1 MTKQETIIRTA
12 GELLGCPYVY
22 GAWGSSCTVALR
34 RKYAR
39 LRPAQAAKTYARCQ
53 RLREKNP
60 KSSCEGCKYEGR
72 LAFDCRGFVHYVLKA
87 AGIEITGQA
96 VGTQW
101 SSKNWAEKGEISA
114 MPDLIA
120 AVFIRNKS
128 GKWEHVGLHLG
139 GGRIIHC
146 SGEVKEET
154 LGGGRSWTHY
164 AIPAGLYTPEE
175 IRKAHREMGTFMR
188 EIMRKGCQGEDV
200 RALQEMLIKQG
211 YSCGGKG
218 ADGIYGANTEA
229 AVKAFQAVNGIRA
242 DGVAGPQTMA
252 LLARQAA
259 PAGES
264 RNEET
269 EQEKPDPGAAQEE
282 PAVPADEGGA
292 QEEPAVPAGEGG
304 AQEEP
309 EEDVESVPVPR
320 QELEQALRA
329 LGDIADRLQH
339 WLG

>member
-22 GAWGSSCTVALR
+22 GAWGATCTVALR

-60 KSSCEGCKYEGR
+60 KSSCEGCPYQGR

-101 SSKNWAEKGEISA
+101 SGKNWAEKGEISA

-120 AVFIRNKS
+120 AVFIRDKS

-154 LGGGRSWTHY
+154 LGGGRGWTHY

-175 IRKAHREMGTFMR
+175 IERAHREKGTFMR
-188 EIMRKGCQGEDV
+188 IMRKGCQGEDV
-200 RALQEMLIKQG
+200 RALQELLNAQG
-211 YSCGGKG
+211 YSCGK

-229 AVKAFQAVNGIRA
+229 AVKAFQAVNGIKA

-252 LLARQAA
+252 LLAKSGA
-259 PAGES
+259 
-264 RNEET
+264 
-269 EQEKPDPGAAQEE
+269 GAAQEE

-292 QEEPAVPAGEGG
+292 QEDIEPAEPAG
-304 AQEEP
+304 AAP
-309 EEDVESVPVPR
+309 ADSVPVPR
-320 QELEQALRA
+320 QELQGIIRA
-329 LGDIADRLQH
+329 LGDIAETLEKWMGNQ
-339 WLG
+339 

>member
-1 MTKQETIIRTA
+1 MTKPETIVRTA

-22 GAWGSSCTVALR
+22 GTWGQPCTVALR
-34 RKYAR
+34 KRYAGY
-39 LRPAQAAKTYARCQ
+39 RPSQKAITYKRCQ
-53 RLREKNP
+53 RLRPSKPVNT
-60 KSSCEGCKYEGR
+60 CDGCKYKGR

-101 SSKNWAEKGEISA
+101 SGKNWAEKGEISA

-120 AVFIRNKS
+120 VVFIRAKS

-146 SGEVKEET
+146 SGEVKAET

-175 IRKAHREMGTFMR
+175 LERAHREAETFMR
-188 EIMRKGCQGEDV
+188 IMRKGCQGEDV
-200 RALQEMLIKQG
+200 RALQETLNGLG
-211 YSCGGKG
+211 YACGK

-229 AVKAFQAVNGIRA
+229 AVKAFQAVNGIKA

-252 LLARQAA
+252 LLAAQAPAVQAA

-264 RNEET
+264 RSEEA
-269 EQEKPDPGAAQEE
+269 EQAEADPGASQ
-282 PAVPADEGGA
+282 AVPEYESRNTEAE
-292 QEEPAVPAGEGG
+292 QEDPN
-304 AQEEP
+304 
-309 EEDVESVPVPR
+309 SVPVPR